1 MATSARCAALATCCS
16 VSKPADQ
23 SLFRRLLLGFSA
35 VILLVA
41 LGGFLYVAW
50 EAKATQR
57 TRTASE
63 NAAHTRELLLHLVAL
78 ADRPEQIRQAA
89 QTLEAVRAE
98 MFRQLDYHSRVRVRV
113 WQRGELVYNSQP
125 NLPDALPKPG
135 SAEARDVNA
144 WVQAVERHDA
154 SGLVVERSHEVDDRW
169 MLSFSGVSFLLR
181 STVFSLPLLLL
192 PAWLIVGI
200 GLRPLRSFAA
210 VIENRSAQD
219 LTPLPESTYR
229 ELSPLVTAINHLM
242 ARLRRRIEHEHEF
255 LSDAAHE
262 LKTPLAAIQLNAH
275 LLQTRS
281 AAADPERHAEVSAG
295 LREGVA
301 RANHLVQQL
310 LALERARAEAG
321 DAALPV
327 LALETLVRDRLA
339 AAAPL
344 ALQRGIEID
353 FQADA
358 PCERPLHQESVWAL
372 VDNLIGNAIKYS
384 PEGGRIAVS
393 LAPEADGGCRL
404 TLADQGPGIPEVLRQ
419 RVFERFYR
427 IPGQAQSGS
436 GLGLAIAERAAA
448 RNGASIRLDAGLEGR
463 GLLVSVDFPTPV
475 LP

>member
-1 MATSARCAALATCCS
+1 VTA
-16 VSKPADQ
+16 PADQ
-23 SLFRRLLLGFSA
+23 SSLFRRLLLGFSA

-41 LGGFLYVAW
+41 LAGFLYVAW

-63 NAAHTRELLLHLVAL
+63 NAAHTRELMLHLSDIASDPV
-78 ADRPEQIRQAA
+78 RMRQAA
-89 QTLEAVRAE
+89 ETLETVRLE

-113 WQRGELVYNSQP
+113 WQRGALVYNSQP
-125 NLPDALPKPG
+125 TLPDSLPGPG
-135 SAEARDVNA
+135 SAEARDANA
-144 WVQAVERHDA
+144 WVQAVERNGA
-154 SGLVVERSHEVDDRW
+154 TSLVVERSHEVDDRW
-169 MLSFSGVSFLLR
+169 MQSFSGVSFLLR
-181 STVFSLPLLLL
+181 STIFSLPLLLL

-210 VIENRSAQD
+210 MIENRSAAD
-219 LTPLPESTYR
+219 LTPLSESTYR
-229 ELSPLVTAINHLM
+229 ELSPLVAAINHLM

-281 AAADPERHAEVSAG
+281 AADDPQRHAQVSAG
-295 LREGVA
+295 LREGVV

-321 DAALPV
+321 DEALPV
-327 LALETLVRDRLA
+327 LPLETLVRDRLA
-339 AAAPL
+339 VAAPL
-344 ALQRGIEID
+344 ALQRGIDID
-353 FQADA
+353 FHAEPVGD
-358 PCERPLHQESVWAL
+358 RPLHQESVWAL
-372 VDNLIGNAIKYS
+372 VDNLIGNAVKYS
-384 PEGGRIAVS
+384 PENGRIAVQ
-393 LAPEADGGCRL
+393 LAPMADGGCRL
-404 TLADQGPGIPEVLRQ
+404 TLADQGPGIPDALRQ

-448 RNGASIRLDAGLEGR
+448 RNGASIGLDGVPEWQ
-463 GLLVSVDFPTPV
+463 GLLVTVDFPAPSAG
-475 LP
+475 PAIP